1 MGETENRYHY
11 VTSYLKFIIYEA
23 LLLPLGEWI
32 KLDDDVVTIVPE
44 EEVLK
49 LSGGG

>member
-1 MGETENRYHY
+1 MGEKEKWYSII
-11 VTSYLKFIIYEA
+11 SYLKLVTYDA
-23 LLLPLGEWI
+23 LLVLLGEWI
-32 KLDDDVVTIVPE
+32 KLDDDVVSVVPE